1 MSFKEKFSKL
11 IAKFK
16 HIFYIISIVWSYL
29 SIALFVRYGFLYL
42 SETNDKTMSA
52 LTFIISGV
60 YFIFTTTMLL
70 LNKKQ
75 NRVIKKS
82 FKLIVNFFKLIMI
95 TTAIITLFKSPFSIE
110 SITSFIWKTNMIV
123 WIIFSLVLE
132 IIIFLI
138 GRRFKQIASSFTQHK
153 EQENQYVFDQEIE

>member
-1 MSFKEKFSKL
+1 MSFREKFNNL

-16 HIFYIISIVWSYL
+16 RIFYIVSVVWSYL
-29 SIALFVRYGFLYL
+29 SIALFIRYGFLYL
-42 SETNDKTMSA
+42 SETNDKTMSI
-52 LTFIISGV
+52 LSFIISGI
-60 YFIFTTTMLL
+60 YFLITTIMLL

-75 NRVIKKS
+75 NRIIKKS
-82 FKLIVNFFKLIMI
+82 FKIIASAFKLIMI
-95 TTAIITLFKSPFSIE
+95 TTAIITLFNSPFTIQ

-138 GRRFKQIASSFTQHK
+138 GRRFKQFTNSFTQRK
-153 EQENQYVFDQEIE
+153 EQSNQYVFDQEIE